1 MNSADI
7 IITGAGVLGLS
18 IAYNLAIREKDLKI
32 MVIEQEKLPG
42 MCSTAQCTGGIR
54 HQFTSKTNVQLTK
67 LSMSYFRK
75 FNSQMDTP
83 IFLRQR
89 GYLFCT
95 GQDKRLAEFETMLK
109 TTKELDIPVQLFAP
123 EQLQQMY
130 PFLNTEDLK
139 GATYCPVDAYADPGN
154 VVQGYYKQAVRQ
166 GVEVRL
172 NESVDEVLVKS
183 GKVKGVKTCK
193 ENLYAP
199 VVVNAAGPWFTRLAT
214 LAGLEVPSRPFRRQ
228 VYVCTPMDDIPRQS
242 PLVVDADTGFYMHVE
257 KNGTLIL
264 GGTDKDTAPG
274 TSTAVDWSYLDNFI
288 EAAVNRIPALDQ
300 AELMRAYVGIRSL
313 TPDYHGILGEG
324 EVLPGFFLAGGFG
337 GQGFMHAPAVGLIA
351 ANLIIDGKCEL
362 VDTSK
367 LSPDRFET
375 NSANAEEV
383 VF

>member
-1 MNSADI
+1 MNSADV
-7 IITGAGVLGLS
+7 IITGAGVIGLS
-18 IAYNLAIREKDLKI
+18 IAYNLAVKKKGLKI
-32 MVIEQEKLPG
+32 TVIEQEKLPG
-42 MCSTAQCTGGIR
+42 MGSTAQCTGGIR
-54 HQFTSKTNVQLTK
+54 HQFTSKLNVNLTK
-67 LSMSYFRK
+67 LSMPYFRK

-95 GQDKRLAEFETMLK
+95 GQDKRLAEFKNMLK
-109 TTKELDIPVQLFAP
+109 TTKELGIPTQFFTR
-123 EQLQQMY
+123 EQLQQRY
-130 PFLNTEDLK
+130 PFLNTEDIK

-154 VVQGYYKQAVRQ
+154 VVQGYYKQAARQ

-172 NESVDEVLVKS
+172 GEAVEEILVR
-183 GKVKGVKTCK
+183 GGRMAGVKTDK
-193 ENLYAP
+193 GELSAP
-199 VVVNAAGPWFTRLAT
+199 VVVNAAGPGFNRLAS

-228 VYVCTPMDDIPRQS
+228 VYVCASMENIPRQS
-242 PLVVDADTGFYMHVE
+242 PLVVDSDTGFYMHVE
-257 KNGTLIL
+257 KNGTLLL

-274 TSTAVDWSYLDNFI
+274 TSTAVDWSCLDNFI
-288 EAAVNRIPALDQ
+288 EAAVNRIPTLDQ

-313 TPDYHGILGEG
+313 TPDYHGIVGESKG
-324 EVLPGFFLAGGFG
+324 LPGFFLAGGFG

-351 ANLIIDGKCEL
+351 AQLIVDGKCEL

-375 NSANAEEV
+375 NSLNTEGA